1 MKLPDQK
8 VIVMAFVGLMALMA
22 FFGFDLKQLLQEKMM
37 EWFSPLEPNPDPS
50 QQKTSNNRGTVF
62 QKRDPFFSESNIPPT
77 VSPFLSEAIQFRSS
91 SHPITSIQ
99 P

>member
-8 VIVMAFVGLMALMA
+8 VVVMAFVGLIALMA

-37 EWFSPLEPNPDPS
+37 EWFSPSDTSPAPS
-50 QQKTSNNRGTVF
+50 EQNASSNRGAVF
-62 QKRDPFFSESNIPPT
+62 KKRDPFFSDTPPT
-77 VSPFLSEAIQFRSS
+77 VSPFLSEVIQSRSS